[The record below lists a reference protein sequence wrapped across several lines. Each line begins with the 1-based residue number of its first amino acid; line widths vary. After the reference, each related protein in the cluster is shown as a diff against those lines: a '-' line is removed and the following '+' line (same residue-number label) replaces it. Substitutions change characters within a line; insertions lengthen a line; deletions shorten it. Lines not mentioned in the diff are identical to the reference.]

1 MAANTYT
8 VCGKQPHSCD
18 DSLLRWEGRAGVNK
32 AIFPER
38 GIHKIVIDF
47 ASINGFDLATK
58 RAAADRK
65 LIRMKTIRGQNQT
78 L

>member
-1 MAANTYT
+1 M
-8 VCGKQPHSCD
+8 K
-18 DSLLRWEGRAGVNK
+18 NK
-32 AIFPER
+32 AIFLER
-38 GIHKIVIDF
+38 EIHKIVIDF